1 MKPLLI
7 SATAL
12 ALLAGPALAQYGGG
26 AQNSGGPYGS
36 YQRSQGYYG
45 GYGYYAPPPHYGPPA
60 YVGGYY
66 GGEGCMVVRRRI
78 DPWGRVYLRRV
89 WVC

>member
-1 MKPLLI
+1 MKKLLF
-7 SATAL
+7 AAAAL
-12 ALLAGPALAQYGGG
+12 ALTCGSAFAQYGGG

-45 GYGYYAPPPHYGPPA
+45 GYGYDAPAPYYGPAP
-60 YVGGYY
+60 YRGGY
-66 GGEGCMVVRRRI
+66 GCTVVRRHI

>member
-1 MKPLLI
+1 MKTLYL
-7 SATAL
+7 AGAAL

-36 YQRSQGYYG
+36 YLRSQGYYG
-45 GYGYYAPPPHYGPPA
+45 GYGYAPPPYYGPPA
-60 YVGGYY
+60 YGGGY
-66 GGEGCMVVRRRI
+66 GCTVTRRRV